1 MHTFCEYVPAYLQ
14 AGAGLEAYVL
24 MYRLEQAFL
33 RATRQE
39 SRVPESYAAKI
50 GGEVVEEVEELVRI
64 RMEQLRGHD
73 PSEQEGPGWQ
83 TISVCE

>member
-1 MHTFCEYVPAYLQ
+1 M
-14 AGAGLEAYVL
+14 L

-39 SRVPESYAAKI
+39 SRVPVSYAAKI